1 MSCASRSRHCPKRV
15 LRNWIDFRV
24 DRAATSPQRCCLV
37 QHLYGK
43 FAHSKWRDAGQEPE
57 DSHHCVFLSSN
68 YYLICTPV
76 LAKWV
81 WTWKL
86 ILKER
91 IRNTTLRHVT
101 SSRAP
106 NQQWQLWPS
115 LSLVLKALG
124 VPGAKAFEGLM
135 RQELT
140 VELGSLLSIPRL
152 FPIRTLRVFG
162 TLSILIREFRFLI
175 G

>member
-1 MSCASRSRHCPKRV
+1 MSCTSRSGHRPKRV
-15 LRNWIDFRV
+15 LWKWIDLRV
-24 DRAATSPQRCCLV
+24 ERAATSPQGCCLV

-43 FAHSKWRDAGQEPE
+43 FALSKWHDAGQKPE

-91 IRNTTLRHVT
+91 IRNTPLWHVT

-106 NQQWQLWPS
+106 NPQWQLWPS
-115 LSLVLKALG
+115 LSLVLKALR
-124 VPGAKAFEGLM
+124 VPGAKAFEGID
-135 RQELT
+135 ET
-140 VELGSLLSIPRL
+140 GVDSGTWEPFVNSTALSH
-152 FPIRTLRVFG
+152 
-162 TLSILIREFRFLI
+162 
-175 G
+175 

>member
-1 MSCASRSRHCPKRV
+1 MGCISRSRHRPKRD
-15 LRNWIDFRV
+15 LWKWIDFRV
-24 DRAATSPQRCCLV
+24 DRAATSFQRCCLV

-43 FAHSKWRDAGQEPE
+43 FEHSKWRDAGQETE
-57 DSHHCVFLSSN
+57 DSHCCVFLSSN

-91 IRNTTLRHVT
+91 IRNTTLWHVT

-106 NQQWQLWPS
+106 NQQRQLWPS
-115 LSLVLKALG
+115 LSLVLKPLEG
-124 VPGAKAFEGLM
+124 QELRLLKAFM

-152 FPIRTLRVFG
+152 FHIRTLSFFG
-162 TLSILIREFRFLI
+162 TLSVHIREVRFLS